1 MKALYALPDHE
12 VVMELIPRIADT
24 HLSAD
29 AAVERIRAVN
39 GLVPVAI
46 DPESETGGGGKVLWA
61 DIGDHLFQEWQFMYT
76 VQTLAQSS
84 LGMPLRIP
92 ELMTPARTV
101 GMTPATV
108 GTSKSWSMGVFS

>member
-12 VVMELIPRIADT
+12 VVMELVPRIADT

-46 DPESETGGGGKVLWA
+46 DPETETGGAGKVLWA
-61 DIGDHLFQEWQFMYT
+61 DIGDHLFREA
-76 VQTLAQSS
+76 LAGRYVSIAHS
-84 LGMPLRIP
+84 RARLIDRLRR
-92 ELMTPARTV
+92 LLA
-101 GMTPATV
+101 
-108 GTSKSWSMGVFS
+108 

>member
-46 DPESETGGGGKVLWA
+46 DPADGGKVLWA
-61 DIGDHLFQEWQFMYT
+61 DIGDHLFPAPR
-76 VQTLAQSS
+76 LKPGRR
-84 LGMPLRIP
+84 LGNQLRGLGHRP
-92 ELMTPARTV
+92 HSPA
-101 GMTPATV
+101 
-108 GTSKSWSMGVFS
+108 